1 MKLLHFRM
9 RGDLQ
14 SMSWPTRSWFSRRS
28 TDGRFIT
35 SVLAWR
41 RLWTWRM
48 TSRTDWRTLPRGS
61 RIQQVKRFYRSIEL
75 SNFKFALLGKDVE
88 KELSK
93 VQELIKANIQRSKVI
108 QDQVSEAKDNC
119 QTIFEHK
126 PKIQDIILKY
136 QSKRD
141 RTVKGRRDT

>member
-1 MKLLHFRM
+1 MISLI
-9 RGDLQ
+9 G
-14 SMSWPTRSWFSRRS
+14 S
-28 TDGRFIT
+28 
-35 SVLAWR
+35 
-41 RLWTWRM
+41 
-48 TSRTDWRTLPRGS
+48 RTLPRGS
-61 RIQQVKRFYRSIEL
+61 RIQQVILIGILPDF
-75 SNFKFALLGKDVE
+75 NDLLFIFLDKDVE

>member
-1 MKLLHFRM
+1 M
-9 RGDLQ
+9 
-14 SMSWPTRSWFSRRS
+14 
-28 TDGRFIT
+28 DGRFTI
-35 SVLAWR
+35 SARAWR
-41 RLWTWRM
+41 RSWIWRM
-48 TSRTDWRTLPRGS
+48 ISLTGSRTLPRGS
-61 RIQQVKRFYRSIEL
+61 RIQQVIL
-75 SNFKFALLGKDVE
+75 IGLLPDFNYILFIVLDKDVE

>member
-1 MKLLHFRM
+1 
-9 RGDLQ
+9 
-14 SMSWPTRSWFSRRS
+14 
-28 TDGRFIT
+28 
-35 SVLAWR
+35 
-41 RLWTWRM
+41 M
-48 TSRTDWRTLPRGS
+48 TSLTGWRTLPRGS
-61 RIQQVKRFYRSIEL
+61 RIQQVIFIGIL
-75 SNFKFALLGKDVE
+75 PDLNFLLFIVLDKDVE